1 MVWAIF
7 ALSGCAIMFF
17 GYDTAVMSQVNT
29 NADYLRTMGLSGG
42 SDRDAAGIG
51 GMVSLWFGGFAV
63 GKSDL
68 GGGSQCAEPLTDTVR
83 VNVGRFCCRQS
94 RTVTY
99 DAIRV
104 LLGNSWSCSTCQ
116 CSKHHLALFRSCH
129 QRHWLWTFKH
139 SRPHL
144 DIRRPFSWRLRCCR
158 VHACHV
164 RFCRVSR
171 RIHFHDRNACFH

>member
-63 GKSDL
+63 GKS
-68 GGGSQCAEPLTDTVR
+68 GGKG
-83 VNVGRFCCRQS
+83 VNV
-94 RTVTY
+94 
-99 DAIRV
+99 
-104 LLGNSWSCSTCQ
+104 
-116 CSKHHLALFRSCH
+116 RSH
-129 QRHWLWTFKH
+129 
-139 SRPHL
+139 
-144 DIRRPFSWRLRCCR
+144 
-158 VHACHV
+158 
-164 RFCRVSR
+164 
-171 RIHFHDRNACFH
+171 